1 MIYNRR
7 FLRAKKHITCQHS
20 PLNHIAPEVKLVSV
34 NDLML
39 TANLNWMKK
48 RYPNFKD
55 SIEGAGMIYP
65 IIYTDLEHYWL
76 LEKGWPKDAYSGIP
90 IPGIAVH
97 TGNKRVYWAKR
108 YGYTH
113 IEGYYVENIEEQK
126 AIVKQTFMSK
136 ESYPNV

>member
-1 MIYNRR
+1 MRL
-7 FLRAKKHITCQHS
+7 LRAKKHITCQHS

-76 LEKGWPKDAYSGIP
+76 KEK
-90 IPGIAVH
+90 
-97 TGNKRVYWAKR
+97 
-108 YGYTH
+108 
-113 IEGYYVENIEEQK
+113 IEEYRTERECTRL
-126 AIVKQTFMSK
+126 AGCRVLEDGTV
-136 ESYPNV
+136 EW